1 MGQKVN
7 PNGLRIGINK
17 DWQAKWY
24 AKNNDFSKVLER
36 DVKIRKYL
44 DERLKNAS
52 VAKVE
57 IERNAKR

>member
-24 AKNNDFSKVLER
+24 ANNTDFSKTLER
-36 DVKIRKYL
+36 DVKIRNYI
-44 DERLKNAS
+44 EKNFT
-52 VAKVE
+52 
-57 IERNAKR
+57 